1 MRARNIKPGFFK
13 NEILG
18 QEDPFLSLLFEGLWC
33 LADRMGRLEDRP
45 GRIKAE
51 VFPYRGSLDVH
62 RYLTELSRLG
72 FIRRYTVD
80 GKNLIQVVNF
90 LKHQRPHHTE
100 KRSSLPPPVEVEN
113 QQTRDVTVSSPL
125 KNGEYP
131 PDSLIPD
138 SLIPEVPPLPP
149 TPSAEG
155 GKKAKKA
162 TKAVKVPEWQVAL
175 PKDVL
180 EALAG
185 LREFWPDPEA
195 GDLQPADRTTRR
207 RDPVPKTRWPEV
219 GARLA
224 EIKSEGGDPAV
235 CLAIGRRF
243 VAEYRVEANRVWMKA
258 AQFFFGKSADA
269 PWRALY
275 RAHVT
280 NEALDLEAVEA

>member
-1 MRARNIKPGFFK
+1 MDEQSIANLGRWPWSRDVHARMTDLLAGAGLDEPVERRARRAHFVPETMTLADFMNFSQRSHAHIAVVADEYG
-13 NEILG
+13 G
-18 QEDPFLSLLFEGLWC
+18 TEGL
-33 LADRMGRLEDRP
+33 
-45 GRIKAE
+45 
-51 VFPYRGSLDVH
+51 
-62 RYLTELSRLG
+62 
-72 FIRRYTVD
+72 
-80 GKNLIQVVNF
+80 
-90 LKHQRPHHTE
+90 
-100 KRSSLPPPVEVEN
+100 
-113 QQTRDVTVSSPL
+113 VTL
-125 KNGEYP
+125 
-131 PDSLIPD
+131 
-138 SLIPEVPPLPP
+138 
-149 TPSAEG
+149 
-155 GKKAKKA
+155 
-162 TKAVKVPEWQVAL
+162 Q
-175 PKDVL
+175 DVL

-224 EIKSEGGDPAV
+224 EIKAEGGDPAV